1 LSQSSHLKKR
11 RFREL
16 NNCWNLEDGDSETLL
31 AVCDEEARS
40 TKSSS
45 NKRRIKLQKKL
56 LNKVCFEVDSNSK

>member
-1 LSQSSHLKKR
+1 
-11 RFREL
+11 L
-16 NNCWNLEDGDSETLL
+16 NNCWNLENGDSETLL